1 MRSIRQRLLL
11 WLLVGLALV
20 LAVSGYA
27 TYRQA
32 RAEINAL
39 FDYQLKQTALALR
52 NQNLLTLAMSADP
65 SEGESDLLVQIWD
78 RNRGLLYVSRSS
90 RELPFATQQGFTDLL
105 WRNESWRLFALNVGD
120 RILIGSQELTLLSAR
135 DALASAGIGVGKMTL
150 PKMKVSTPSSGFPAM
165 GQIESDPE
173 PSMVRRAD
181 QFKLL
186 SGVAEK
192 ALAMGKA
199 GEAERLLASA
209 LADVIEATRAGRPLP
224 PTLVDQ
230 AAKFSAKLATATGK
244 GGWAD
249 YVIELYQAQKRP
261 CPAHVIDE
269 LYNAMRKV
277 TAVDMHR
284 LRTYVAMLRQNLP
297 RYGPAERFLFQR
309 LEGLERLA
317 ALR

>member
-1 MRSIRQRLLL
+1 MRFRLRYLQHDL
-11 WLLVGLALV
+11 ELNEGTFAVG
-20 LAVSGYA
+20 
-27 TYRQA
+27 R
-32 RAEINAL
+32 NASC
-39 FDYQLKQTALALR
+39 QLSLD
-52 NQNLLTLAMSADP
+52 DP
-65 SEGESDLLVQIWD
+65 L
-78 RNRGLLYVSRSS
+78 VSRRHAIFELSGAGVTIEDLNS
-90 RELPFATQQGFTDLL
+90 RNGVIVNGHRIEAKV
-105 WRNESWRLFALNVGD
+105 ALNVGD
-120 RILIGSQELTLLSAR
+120 RILIGSQELTLLAAR
-135 DALASAGIGVGKMTL
+135 DGAANVTGGGVGKMTL
-150 PKMKVSTPSSGFPAM
+150 PKMKVSTPSSGFPA
-165 GQIESDPE
+165 ISSIDSDPE

-209 LADVIEATRAGRPLP
+209 LADVIESTRAGRPLP

-249 YVIELYQAQKRP
+249 YVIELYAAQKRP

-277 TAVDMHR
+277 TAVDLNR
-284 LRTYVAMLRQNLP
+284 LRGYVAMLRQSLP

>member
-1 MRSIRQRLLL
+1 MRFRLRYLQHDL
-11 WLLVGLALV
+11 ELNEGTFAVG
-20 LAVSGYA
+20 
-27 TYRQA
+27 R
-32 RAEINAL
+32 NASC
-39 FDYQLKQTALALR
+39 QLSLD
-52 NQNLLTLAMSADP
+52 DP
-65 SEGESDLLVQIWD
+65 L
-78 RNRGLLYVSRSS
+78 VSRRHAIFELQGNAVTIEDLNS
-90 RELPFATQQGFTDLL
+90 RNGVIVNGHRIETKV
-105 WRNESWRLFALNVGD
+105 NLNVGD
-120 RILIGSQELTLLSAR
+120 RILIGSQELTLLAAR
-135 DALASAGIGVGKMTL
+135 DGAGVMGGGVGKMTL
-150 PKMKVSTPSSGFPAM
+150 PKMKVGTPSSAFAPVHIDA
-165 GQIESDPE
+165 DPE

-249 YVIELYQAQKRP
+249 YVIELYAAQKRP

-269 LYNAMRKV
+269 LYSAMRKV
-277 TAVDMHR
+277 TAVDLHR
-284 LRTYVAMLRQNLP
+284 LREYVAMLRQSLP

>member
-1 MRSIRQRLLL
+1 MRFRLRYLQHDL
-11 WLLVGLALV
+11 ELNEGSFAVG
-20 LAVSGYA
+20 
-27 TYRQA
+27 R
-32 RAEINAL
+32 NASC
-39 FDYQLKQTALALR
+39 QLSLD
-52 NQNLLTLAMSADP
+52 DP
-65 SEGESDLLVQIWD
+65 L
-78 RNRGLLYVSRSS
+78 VSRRHAIFEVTPSGVTLEDLAS
-90 RELPFATQQGFTDLL
+90 RNGVIVNGHRIDAKVM
-105 WRNESWRLFALNVGD
+105 LNVGD
-120 RILIGSQELTLLSAR
+120 RILIGSQELTLLAAR
-135 DALASAGIGVGKMTL
+135 DPQAGMPLGKMTL
-150 PKMKVSTPSSGFPAM
+150 PKLRLNTPSVGLQPVSSVDP
-165 GQIESDPE
+165 DPE

-224 PTLVDQ
+224 STLVDQ

-249 YVIELYQAQKRP
+249 YVIELYAAQKRP
-261 CPAHVIDE
+261 APANVIDE

-277 TAVDMHR
+277 TAVDIHR
-284 LRTYVAMLRQNLP
+284 LRNYVAMLRQNLP

>member
-1 MRSIRQRLLL
+1 MRFRLRYLQHDL
-11 WLLVGLALV
+11 ELNEGTFAVGRNASCQLSLDDPLV
-20 LAVSGYA
+20 S
-27 TYRQA
+27 R
-32 RAEINAL
+32 RHAL
-39 FDYQLKQTALALR
+39 FEVAQGNVTV
-52 NQNLLTLAMSADP
+52 
-65 SEGESDLLVQIWD
+65 EDL
-78 RNRGLLYVSRSS
+78 SS
-90 RELPFATQQGFTDLL
+90 RNGVIVNGHRIDAKVQ
-105 WRNESWRLFALNVGD
+105 LNVGD
-120 RILIGSQELTLLSAR
+120 RILIGSQELTLLAAR
-135 DALASAGIGVGKMTL
+135 AAQGPGGTGVGKMTL
-150 PKMKVSTPSSGFPAM
+150 PKMRVSTPSSGGPPM
-165 GQIESDPE
+165 QVESDPE

-277 TAVDMHR
+277 TAVDLHR
-284 LRTYVAMLRQNLP
+284 LRNYVAMLRQNLP

>member
-1 MRSIRQRLLL
+1 MRFRLRYLQHDL
-11 WLLVGLALV
+11 ELNEGTFAVGRNASCQLSLDDPLV
-20 LAVSGYA
+20 S
-27 TYRQA
+27 R
-32 RAEINAL
+32 RHAL
-39 FDYQLKQTALALR
+39 FEVAAGGVTVEDLNSR
-52 NQNLLTLAMSADP
+52 NGVIVNGHRIDSK
-65 SEGESDLLVQIWD
+65 
-78 RNRGLLYVSRSS
+78 VSIS
-90 RELPFATQQGFTDLL
+90 
-105 WRNESWRLFALNVGD
+105 VGD
-120 RILIGSQELTLLSAR
+120 RILIGSQELTLLAAR
-135 DALASAGIGVGKMTL
+135 DPQNSGAAGVGKMTL
-150 PKMKVSTPSSGFPAM
+150 PKMRVNTPSSGFPPV
-165 GQIESDPE
+165 QIESDPE

-249 YVIELYQAQKRP
+249 YVVELYQAQKRP

-277 TAVDMHR
+277 TAVDLHR

-309 LEGLERLA
+309 LEGLARLA

>member
-1 MRSIRQRLLL
+1 MRFRLRYLQHDL
-11 WLLVGLALV
+11 ELNEGTFAVG
-20 LAVSGYA
+20 
-27 TYRQA
+27 R
-32 RAEINAL
+32 NASC
-39 FDYQLKQTALALR
+39 QLSLD
-52 NQNLLTLAMSADP
+52 DP
-65 SEGESDLLVQIWD
+65 L
-78 RNRGLLYVSRSS
+78 VSRRHAVFEVTPSGVTIEDLAS
-90 RELPFATQQGFTDLL
+90 RNGVIVNGHRIDAKV
-105 WRNESWRLFALNVGD
+105 NLNVGD
-120 RILIGSQELTLLSAR
+120 RILIGSQELTLLAAR
-135 DALASAGIGVGKMTL
+135 DPQAGMPLGKMTL
-150 PKMKVSTPSSGFPAM
+150 PKLRLNTPSGGILPSSSEP
-165 GQIESDPE
+165 DPE

-224 PTLVDQ
+224 STLVDQ

-249 YVIELYQAQKRP
+249 YVIELYAAQKRP
-261 CPAHVIDE
+261 APANVIDE

-277 TAVDMHR
+277 TAVDLHR
-284 LRTYVAMLRQNLP
+284 LRNYVAMLRQNLP

-317 ALR
+317 GLR

>member
-1 MRSIRQRLLL
+1 MRFRLRYLQHDL
-11 WLLVGLALV
+11 ELNEGTFAVGRNASCQLSLDDPLV
-20 LAVSGYA
+20 S
-27 TYRQA
+27 R
-32 RAEINAL
+32 RHAL
-39 FDYQLKQTALALR
+39 FEVTPTGVTIEDLASRNGVIVNGHRIEGKVQLA
-52 NQNLLTLAMSADP
+52 
-65 SEGESDLLVQIWD
+65 
-78 RNRGLLYVSRSS
+78 
-90 RELPFATQQGFTDLL
+90 
-105 WRNESWRLFALNVGD
+105 VGD
-120 RILIGSQELTLLSAR
+120 RILIGSQELTLLAGR
-135 DALASAGIGVGKMTL
+135 DAQQGSGGGVGKMTL
-150 PKMKVSTPSSGFPAM
+150 PKMRVNTPSSGFSAAREAANARAAEK
-165 GQIESDPE
+165 GDVESDPE

-209 LADVIEATRAGRPLP
+209 LADVIESTRAGRPLP

-261 CPAHVIDE
+261 CPPHVIDE

-277 TAVDMHR
+277 TAVDLNR
-284 LRTYVAMLRQNLP
+284 LRSYVAMLRQNLP

>member
-1 MRSIRQRLLL
+1 MRFRLRYLQHDL
-11 WLLVGLALV
+11 ELNEGTFAVGRNASCQLSLDDPLV
-20 LAVSGYA
+20 S
-27 TYRQA
+27 R
-32 RAEINAL
+32 RHAL
-39 FDYQLKQTALALR
+39 FEVSHGQVSVEDLNSR
-52 NQNLLTLAMSADP
+52 NGVIVNGHRI
-65 SEGESDLLVQIWD
+65 EGKV
-78 RNRGLLYVSRSS
+78 
-90 RELPFATQQGFTDLL
+90 
-105 WRNESWRLFALNVGD
+105 ALNVGD

-150 PKMKVSTPSSGFPAM
+150 PKMKVSTPSAGFPPM

-277 TAVDMHR
+277 TAVDLHR
-284 LRTYVAMLRQNLP
+284 LRSYVAMLRQNLP

>member
-1 MRSIRQRLLL
+1 MRFRLRYLQHDL
-11 WLLVGLALV
+11 ELNEGTFAVGRNASCQLSLDDPLV
-20 LAVSGYA
+20 S
-27 TYRQA
+27 R
-32 RAEINAL
+32 RHAL
-39 FDYQLKQTALALR
+39 FEVDAGGVTVEDLNSR
-52 NQNLLTLAMSADP
+52 NGVIVNGHRIDAKVTIS
-65 SEGESDLLVQIWD
+65 
-78 RNRGLLYVSRSS
+78 
-90 RELPFATQQGFTDLL
+90 
-105 WRNESWRLFALNVGD
+105 VGD
-120 RILIGSQELTLLSAR
+120 RILIGSQELTLLAAR
-135 DALASAGIGVGKMTL
+135 DPQNSGGVGVGKMTL
-150 PKMKVSTPSSGFPAM
+150 PKMRVSTPSSGFPPV
-165 GQIESDPE
+165 GQIETDPE

-209 LADVIEATRAGRPLP
+209 LADVIEATRAARPLP

-277 TAVDMHR
+277 TAVDLNR
-284 LRTYVAMLRQNLP
+284 LRSYVAMLRQNLP

>member
-1 MRSIRQRLLL
+1 MRFRLRYLQHDL
-11 WLLVGLALV
+11 ELNEGTFAVGRNASCQLSLDDPLV
-20 LAVSGYA
+20 S
-27 TYRQA
+27 R
-32 RAEINAL
+32 RHAL
-39 FDYQLKQTALALR
+39 FEVGPGGVTVEDLNSR
-52 NQNLLTLAMSADP
+52 NGVIVNSHRI
-65 SEGESDLLVQIWD
+65 EGKVAIS
-78 RNRGLLYVSRSS
+78 
-90 RELPFATQQGFTDLL
+90 
-105 WRNESWRLFALNVGD
+105 VGD

-135 DALASAGIGVGKMTL
+135 DPQNSGGIGLGKMTL
-150 PKMKVSTPSSGFPAM
+150 PKMRVTTPSSGVPVM
-165 GQIESDPE
+165 HVDSDPE

-209 LADVIEATRAGRPLP
+209 LADVIEATRASRPLP

-277 TAVDMHR
+277 TAVDLNR
-284 LRTYVAMLRQNLP
+284 LRSYLAMLRQNLP

>member
-1 MRSIRQRLLL
+1 MRFRLRYLQHDL
-11 WLLVGLALV
+11 ELNEGTFAVG
-20 LAVSGYA
+20 
-27 TYRQA
+27 R
-32 RAEINAL
+32 NASC
-39 FDYQLKQTALALR
+39 QLSLD
-52 NQNLLTLAMSADP
+52 DP
-65 SEGESDLLVQIWD
+65 L
-78 RNRGLLYVSRSS
+78 VSRRHAIFELSNGNVTIEDLNS
-90 RELPFATQQGFTDLL
+90 RNGVIVNGHRIDSKVNLT
-105 WRNESWRLFALNVGD
+105 VGD
-120 RILIGSQELTLLSAR
+120 RVLIGSQELTLLAAR
-135 DALASAGIGVGKMTL
+135 DGGNATGGGVGKMTL
-150 PKMKVSTPSSGFPAM
+150 PKMKVSTPSSGFPPVVQMDA
-165 GQIESDPE
+165 DPE

-249 YVIELYQAQKRP
+249 YVIELYAAQKRP

-277 TAVDMHR
+277 TAVDLNR
-284 LRTYVAMLRQNLP
+284 LRAYVAMLRQMLP

>member
-1 MRSIRQRLLL
+1 MRFRLRYQQHDLEL
-11 WLLVGLALV
+11 NEGTFAVGRNASCQLSLDDPLVSRRHALFEIGSTGVTVEDLNSRNGVIVNGHRIDTKVGL
-20 LAVSGYA
+20 
-27 TYRQA
+27 T
-32 RAEINAL
+32 
-39 FDYQLKQTALALR
+39 
-52 NQNLLTLAMSADP
+52 
-65 SEGESDLLVQIWD
+65 
-78 RNRGLLYVSRSS
+78 
-90 RELPFATQQGFTDLL
+90 
-105 WRNESWRLFALNVGD
+105 VGD
-120 RILIGSQELTLLSAR
+120 RILIGSQELTLLAGR
-135 DALASAGIGVGKMTL
+135 DPLNAAGGGVGKMTL
-150 PKMKVSTPSSGFPAM
+150 PKMRVNTPSSGIPPM
-165 GQIESDPE
+165 QIESDPE

-209 LADVIEATRAGRPLP
+209 LADVIEATRANRPLP

-277 TAVDMHR
+277 TAVDLNR
-284 LRTYVAMLRQNLP
+284 LRAYVAMLRQNLP

>member
-1 MRSIRQRLLL
+1 MRFRLRYLQHDL
-11 WLLVGLALV
+11 ELNEGTFAVGRNASCQLSLDDPLV
-20 LAVSGYA
+20 S
-27 TYRQA
+27 R
-32 RAEINAL
+32 RHAL
-39 FDYQLKQTALALR
+39 FEVSHGQVSVEDLNSR
-52 NQNLLTLAMSADP
+52 NGVIVNGHRI
-65 SEGESDLLVQIWD
+65 EGKV
-78 RNRGLLYVSRSS
+78 G
-90 RELPFATQQGFTDLL
+90 
-105 WRNESWRLFALNVGD
+105 LNVGD

>member
-1 MRSIRQRLLL
+1 MRFRLRYLQHDL
-11 WLLVGLALV
+11 ELNEGTFAVGRNASCQLSLDDPLV
-20 LAVSGYA
+20 S
-27 TYRQA
+27 R
-32 RAEINAL
+32 RHAL
-39 FDYQLKQTALALR
+39 FEVNASGVTVEDLNSR
-52 NQNLLTLAMSADP
+52 NGVIVNGHRIDTK
-65 SEGESDLLVQIWD
+65 
-78 RNRGLLYVSRSS
+78 VSI
-90 RELPFATQQGFTDLL
+90 
-105 WRNESWRLFALNVGD
+105 NVGD
-120 RILIGSQELTLLSAR
+120 RILIGSQELTLLAAR
-135 DALASAGIGVGKMTL
+135 DPLNSGGMGVGKMTL
-150 PKMKVSTPSSGFPAM
+150 PKMRVTTPSSGVAQL
-165 GQIESDPE
+165 QIESDPE

-209 LADVIEATRAGRPLP
+209 LADVIEATRASRPLP

-277 TAVDMHR
+277 TAVDLNR
-284 LRTYVAMLRQNLP
+284 LRSYVAMLRKNLP
-297 RYGPAERFLFQR
+297 NYGPAERFLFQR

>member
-1 MRSIRQRLLL
+1 MRFRLRYLQHDL
-11 WLLVGLALV
+11 ELNEGTFAVG
-20 LAVSGYA
+20 
-27 TYRQA
+27 R
-32 RAEINAL
+32 NASC
-39 FDYQLKQTALALR
+39 QLSLD
-52 NQNLLTLAMSADP
+52 DP
-65 SEGESDLLVQIWD
+65 L
-78 RNRGLLYVSRSS
+78 VSRRHAIFELAGGTVTIEDLNS
-90 RELPFATQQGFTDLL
+90 RNGVIVNGHRIETKV
-105 WRNESWRLFALNVGD
+105 NLNVGD
-120 RILIGSQELTLLSAR
+120 RILIGSQELTLLAAR
-135 DALASAGIGVGKMTL
+135 DGGQPGMGVGKMTL
-150 PKMKVSTPSSGFPAM
+150 PKMKVSTPSSGFPPV
-165 GQIESDPE
+165 QIESDPE

-249 YVIELYQAQKRP
+249 YVIELYAAQKRP

-277 TAVDMHR
+277 TAVDLNR
-284 LRTYVAMLRQNLP
+284 LRGYVAMLRQSLP

>member
-1 MRSIRQRLLL
+1 MRFRLRYLQHDL
-11 WLLVGLALV
+11 ELNEGTFAVG
-20 LAVSGYA
+20 
-27 TYRQA
+27 R
-32 RAEINAL
+32 NASC
-39 FDYQLKQTALALR
+39 QLSLD
-52 NQNLLTLAMSADP
+52 DP
-65 SEGESDLLVQIWD
+65 L
-78 RNRGLLYVSRSS
+78 VSRRHAIFEHQGGAVTIEDLNS
-90 RELPFATQQGFTDLL
+90 RNGVIVNGHRIEAKV
-105 WRNESWRLFALNVGD
+105 SLNVGD
-120 RILIGSQELTLLSAR
+120 RILIGSQELTLLAAR
-135 DALASAGIGVGKMTL
+135 DGAANATGGGVGKMTL
-150 PKMKVSTPSSGFPAM
+150 PKMKVSTPSSGFPA
-165 GQIESDPE
+165 ISSIDSDPE

-249 YVIELYQAQKRP
+249 YVIELYAAQKRP

-277 TAVDMHR
+277 TAVDLNR
-284 LRTYVAMLRQNLP
+284 LRGYVAMLRQSLP

>member
-1 MRSIRQRLLL
+1 MRYRLRYLAQDIDL
-11 WLLVGLALV
+11 PEGTFAVGRHASCQLSLDDPLVSRRH
-20 LAVSGYA
+20 AVFEVSSN
-27 TYRQA
+27 RVMLEDLQS
-32 RAEINAL
+32 
-39 FDYQLKQTALALR
+39 R
-52 NQNLLTLAMSADP
+52 NGVSVNDVRID
-65 SEGESDLLVQIWD
+65 GLVQLAI
-78 RNRGLLYVSRSS
+78 
-90 RELPFATQQGFTDLL
+90 
-105 WRNESWRLFALNVGD
+105 GD
-120 RILIGSQELTLLSAR
+120 KITIGSQDLTLLAGREPSATT
-135 DALASAGIGVGKMTL
+135 GQGVGKMTL
-150 PKMKVSTPSSGFPAM
+150 PKMRVNTPSSGIDRL
-165 GQIESDPE
+165 QVEVDPE

-192 ALAMGKA
+192 ALQMGKA

-244 GGWAD
+244 GGWFD
-249 YVIELYQAQKRP
+249 YVIELYAAQKRP

-277 TAVDMHR
+277 TAVDLVR
-284 LRTYVAMLRQNLP
+284 LRNFVAMLRQKLP
-297 RYGPAERFLFQR
+297 AYGPAERFLFQR

-317 ALR
+317 LLR

>member
-1 MRSIRQRLLL
+1 LELNEGTFA
-11 WLLVGLALV
+11 VG
-20 LAVSGYA
+20 
-27 TYRQA
+27 R
-32 RAEINAL
+32 NASC
-39 FDYQLKQTALALR
+39 QLSLD
-52 NQNLLTLAMSADP
+52 DP
-65 SEGESDLLVQIWD
+65 L
-78 RNRGLLYVSRSS
+78 VSRRHAIFEVGPHGVTVEDLGS
-90 RELPFATQQGFTDLL
+90 RNGVIVNGHRIDARVSIQ
-105 WRNESWRLFALNVGD
+105 VGD
-120 RILIGSQELTLLSAR
+120 RILIGSQELTLLAGR
-135 DALASAGIGVGKMTL
+135 DGGASGATGGVGKMTL
-150 PKMKVSTPSSGFPAM
+150 PKMRVNTPSSGTPRLDVP
-165 GQIESDPE
+165 IESDPE

-209 LADVIEATRAGRPLP
+209 LADVIESTRAGRPLP

-230 AAKFSAKLATATGK
+230 AAKFSARLATATGK

-249 YVIELYQAQKRP
+249 YVVELYQAQKRP
-261 CPAHVIDE
+261 CPAPVIDE

-277 TAVDMHR
+277 TAVDLNR
-284 LRTYVAMLRQNLP
+284 LRAYVAMLRQNLP

>member
-1 MRSIRQRLLL
+1 MRFRLRYLQHDL
-11 WLLVGLALV
+11 ELNEGTFAVGRNASCQLSLDDPLV
-20 LAVSGYA
+20 S
-27 TYRQA
+27 R
-32 RAEINAL
+32 RHAL
-39 FDYQLKQTALALR
+39 FEVAGNQVTIEDLASR
-52 NQNLLTLAMSADP
+52 NGVIVNGHRI
-65 SEGESDLLVQIWD
+65 EGKV
-78 RNRGLLYVSRSS
+78 
-90 RELPFATQQGFTDLL
+90 P
-105 WRNESWRLFALNVGD
+105 LNVGD
-120 RILIGSQELTLLSAR
+120 RILIGSQELTLLAAR
-135 DALASAGIGVGKMTL
+135 DPQMSGNAAVGKMTL
-150 PKMKVSTPSSGFPAM
+150 PKMRVSTPSQAFAPQHIDA
-165 GQIESDPE
+165 DPE

-186 SGVAEK
+186 SGVADK

-209 LADVIEATRAGRPLP
+209 LADVIESSRAGRPLP

-249 YVIELYQAQKRP
+249 YVIELYAAQKRP

-277 TAVDMHR
+277 TAVDLHR
-284 LRTYVAMLRQNLP
+284 LRSYVAMLRGNLP

>member
-1 MRSIRQRLLL
+1 
-11 WLLVGLALV
+11 VG
-20 LAVSGYA
+20 
-27 TYRQA
+27 R
-32 RAEINAL
+32 NASC
-39 FDYQLKQTALALR
+39 QLSLD
-52 NQNLLTLAMSADP
+52 DP
-65 SEGESDLLVQIWD
+65 L
-78 RNRGLLYVSRSS
+78 VSRRHAIFELSGTGVTLEDLNS
-90 RELPFATQQGFTDLL
+90 RNGVIVNGHRIEAKVSLA
-105 WRNESWRLFALNVGD
+105 VGD
-120 RILIGSQELTLLSAR
+120 RILIGSQELTLLAAR
-135 DALASAGIGVGKMTL
+135 EGTNVTGGGVGKMTL
-150 PKMKVSTPSSGFPAM
+150 PKMKVNTPSSAFQAP
-165 GQIESDPE
+165 QINQVEHDPE

-209 LADVIEATRAGRPLP
+209 LADVIESTRAGRPLP

-249 YVIELYQAQKRP
+249 YVIELYAAQKRP
-261 CPAHVIDE
+261 CPAPVIDE

-277 TAVDMHR
+277 TAVDLNR
-284 LRTYVAMLRQNLP
+284 LRGYVAMLRQFLP

>member
-1 MRSIRQRLLL
+1 MRFRLRYLQHDL
-11 WLLVGLALV
+11 ELNEGTFAVGRNASCQLSLDDPLV
-20 LAVSGYA
+20 S
-27 TYRQA
+27 R
-32 RAEINAL
+32 RHAL
-39 FDYQLKQTALALR
+39 FEVGTGGVTVEDLNSR
-52 NQNLLTLAMSADP
+52 NGVIVNGHRI
-65 SEGESDLLVQIWD
+65 EGKT
-78 RNRGLLYVSRSS
+78 
-90 RELPFATQQGFTDLL
+90 P
-105 WRNESWRLFALNVGD
+105 LNIGD
-120 RILIGSQELTLLSAR
+120 RILIGSQELTLLGGQGLGSG
-135 DALASAGIGVGKMTL
+135 AGPGGGPGVMGMGVGKMTL
-150 PKMKVSTPSSGFPAM
+150 PKMKVNTPSSAIPIMTG
-165 GQIESDPE
+165 IEQDPE

-209 LADVIEATRAGRPLP
+209 LADVIEATRAARPLP

-277 TAVDMHR
+277 TAVDLNR
-284 LRTYVAMLRQNLP
+284 LRSYVAMLRQNLP

>member
-1 MRSIRQRLLL
+1 MRFRLRYLQHDL
-11 WLLVGLALV
+11 ELNEGTFAVG
-20 LAVSGYA
+20 
-27 TYRQA
+27 R
-32 RAEINAL
+32 NASC
-39 FDYQLKQTALALR
+39 QLSLD
-52 NQNLLTLAMSADP
+52 DP
-65 SEGESDLLVQIWD
+65 L
-78 RNRGLLYVSRSS
+78 VSRRHAIFELQGNGVTIEDLNS
-90 RELPFATQQGFTDLL
+90 RNGVIVNGHRIDAKVT
-105 WRNESWRLFALNVGD
+105 LNVGD
-120 RILIGSQELTLLSAR
+120 RILIGSQELTLLAAR
-135 DALASAGIGVGKMTL
+135 DGAANATGGGGVGKMTL
-150 PKMKVSTPSSGFPAM
+150 PKMKVSTPSSGFPLVSS
-165 GQIESDPE
+165 GPIESDPE

-249 YVIELYQAQKRP
+249 YVIELYAAQKRP

-277 TAVDMHR
+277 TAVDLNR
-284 LRTYVAMLRQNLP
+284 LRGYVAMLRQSLP

>member
-1 MRSIRQRLLL
+1 MSRRHAIFEVTPSGVTIED
-11 WLLVGLALV
+11 LA
-20 LAVSGYA
+20 S
-27 TYRQA
+27 
-32 RAEINAL
+32 
-39 FDYQLKQTALALR
+39 R
-52 NQNLLTLAMSADP
+52 NGVIVNGHRIDAKVNLS
-65 SEGESDLLVQIWD
+65 
-78 RNRGLLYVSRSS
+78 
-90 RELPFATQQGFTDLL
+90 
-105 WRNESWRLFALNVGD
+105 VGD
-120 RILIGSQELTLLSAR
+120 RILIGSQELTLLAAR
-135 DALASAGIGVGKMTL
+135 DPQAGMPLGKMTL
-150 PKMKVSTPSSGFPAM
+150 PKLRLNTPSVGLQPSSSVDP
-165 GQIESDPE
+165 DPE

-224 PTLVDQ
+224 STLVDQ

-249 YVIELYQAQKRP
+249 YVIELYAAQKRP
-261 CPAHVIDE
+261 APANVIDE

-277 TAVDMHR
+277 TAVDIHR
-284 LRTYVAMLRQNLP
+284 LRNYVAMLRQNLP

>member
-1 MRSIRQRLLL
+1 MRFRLRYLQHDL
-11 WLLVGLALV
+11 ELNEGTFAVGRNASCQLSLDDPLV
-20 LAVSGYA
+20 S
-27 TYRQA
+27 R
-32 RAEINAL
+32 RHAL
-39 FDYQLKQTALALR
+39 FEVGAGGVSVEDLNSR
-52 NQNLLTLAMSADP
+52 NGVIVNGHRIDAKVT
-65 SEGESDLLVQIWD
+65 I
-78 RNRGLLYVSRSS
+78 R
-90 RELPFATQQGFTDLL
+90 
-105 WRNESWRLFALNVGD
+105 VGD
-120 RILIGSQELTLLSAR
+120 RILIGSQELTLLAAR
-135 DALASAGIGVGKMTL
+135 DPQNSGGVGVGKMTL
-150 PKMKVSTPSSGFPAM
+150 PKMRVNTPSSGFPPV

-209 LADVIEATRAGRPLP
+209 LADVIEATRASRPLP

-277 TAVDMHR
+277 TAVDLNR
-284 LRTYVAMLRQNLP
+284 LRSYLAMLRQNLP

>member
-1 MRSIRQRLLL
+1 MELNEGTFA
-11 WLLVGLALV
+11 VG
-20 LAVSGYA
+20 
-27 TYRQA
+27 R
-32 RAEINAL
+32 NASC
-39 FDYQLKQTALALR
+39 QLSLD
-52 NQNLLTLAMSADP
+52 DP
-65 SEGESDLLVQIWD
+65 L
-78 RNRGLLYVSRSS
+78 VSRRHAIFELQGGAVTIEDLNS
-90 RELPFATQQGFTDLL
+90 RNGVIVNGHRIEAKVSLT
-105 WRNESWRLFALNVGD
+105 VGD
-120 RILIGSQELTLLSAR
+120 RVLIGSQELTLLAAR
-135 DALASAGIGVGKMTL
+135 DGGNVTGGGVGKMTL
-150 PKMKVSTPSSGFPAM
+150 PKMKVSTPSSGFPHVS
-165 GQIESDPE
+165 IDSDPE

-249 YVIELYQAQKRP
+249 YVIELYAAQKRP

-277 TAVDMHR
+277 TAVDLNR
-284 LRTYVAMLRQNLP
+284 LRGYVAMLRQSLP

>member
-1 MRSIRQRLLL
+1 
-11 WLLVGLALV
+11 
-20 LAVSGYA
+20 
-27 TYRQA
+27 
-32 RAEINAL
+32 
-39 FDYQLKQTALALR
+39 
-52 NQNLLTLAMSADP
+52 
-65 SEGESDLLVQIWD
+65 
-78 RNRGLLYVSRSS
+78 
-90 RELPFATQQGFTDLL
+90 
-105 WRNESWRLFALNVGD
+105 
-120 RILIGSQELTLLSAR
+120 
-135 DALASAGIGVGKMTL
+135 MTL
-150 PKMKVSTPSSGFPAM
+150 PKMRVNTPSSGFGAQREAAAAVAAANAQAANAQAA
-165 GQIESDPE
+165 GGNVETDPE

-209 LADVIEATRAGRPLP
+209 LADVIESTRAGRPLP

-261 CPAHVIDE
+261 CPPHVIDE
-269 LYNAMRKV
+269 LHNAMRKV
-277 TAVDMHR
+277 TAVDLNR
-284 LRTYVAMLRQNLP
+284 LRAYVAMLRQNLP
-297 RYGPAERFLFQR
+297 RYGPAERFLLQR

-317 ALR
+317 ATLR

>member
-1 MRSIRQRLLL
+1 M
-11 WLLVGLALV
+11 
-20 LAVSGYA
+20 
-27 TYRQA
+27 
-32 RAEINAL
+32 
-39 FDYQLKQTALALR
+39 
-52 NQNLLTLAMSADP
+52 
-65 SEGESDLLVQIWD
+65 
-78 RNRGLLYVSRSS
+78 
-90 RELPFATQQGFTDLL
+90 
-105 WRNESWRLFALNVGD
+105 
-120 RILIGSQELTLLSAR
+120 
-135 DALASAGIGVGKMTL
+135 
-150 PKMKVSTPSSGFPAM
+150 
-165 GQIESDPE
+165 QIEMDPE

-209 LADVIEATRAGRPLP
+209 LADVIESTRAGRPLP

-249 YVIELYQAQKRP
+249 YVIELYAAQKRP
-261 CPAHVIDE
+261 CPAPVIDE

-277 TAVDMHR
+277 TAVDLNR
-284 LRTYVAMLRQNLP
+284 LRGYVAMLRQMLP

>member
-1 MRSIRQRLLL
+1 MRFRLRYLQHDL
-11 WLLVGLALV
+11 ELNEGTFAVG
-20 LAVSGYA
+20 
-27 TYRQA
+27 R
-32 RAEINAL
+32 NASC
-39 FDYQLKQTALALR
+39 QLSLD
-52 NQNLLTLAMSADP
+52 DP
-65 SEGESDLLVQIWD
+65 L
-78 RNRGLLYVSRSS
+78 VSRRHAIFEVGPGGVTVEDLNS
-90 RELPFATQQGFTDLL
+90 RNGVIVNGMRVEGRVPL
-105 WRNESWRLFALNVGD
+105 SVGD
-120 RILIGSQELTLLSAR
+120 RILIGSQELTLLGAR
-135 DALASAGIGVGKMTL
+135 EHPQASPGVGKMTL
-150 PKMKVSTPSSGFPAM
+150 PKMRVNTPSASFQPVPL
-165 GQIESDPE
+165 ENDPE

-209 LADVIEATRAGRPLP
+209 LADVIESTRAGRPLP

-261 CPAHVIDE
+261 CPANVIDE

-277 TAVDMHR
+277 TAVDLNR
-284 LRTYVAMLRQNLP
+284 LRAYLAMLRQNLP

>member
-1 MRSIRQRLLL
+1 MRFRLRYLQHDL
-11 WLLVGLALV
+11 ELNEGTFAVG
-20 LAVSGYA
+20 
-27 TYRQA
+27 R
-32 RAEINAL
+32 NASC
-39 FDYQLKQTALALR
+39 QLSLD
-52 NQNLLTLAMSADP
+52 DP
-65 SEGESDLLVQIWD
+65 L
-78 RNRGLLYVSRSS
+78 VSRRHAIFEHHGGEVTLEDLNS
-90 RELPFATQQGFTDLL
+90 RNGVIVNGH
-105 WRNESWRLFALNVGD
+105 RIESKVSINVGD
-120 RILIGSQELTLLSAR
+120 RILIGSQELTLLAAR
-135 DALASAGIGVGKMTL
+135 EGNVISGGVGKMTL
-150 PKMKVSTPSSGFPAM
+150 PKMKASTPSGIPNVGMEA
-165 GQIESDPE
+165 DPE

-249 YVIELYQAQKRP
+249 YVIELYAAQKRP

-277 TAVDMHR
+277 TAVDLNR
-284 LRTYVAMLRQNLP
+284 LRGYVAMLRQSLP

>member
-1 MRSIRQRLLL
+1 MRFRLRYLQHDL
-11 WLLVGLALV
+11 ELNEGTFAVG
-20 LAVSGYA
+20 
-27 TYRQA
+27 R
-32 RAEINAL
+32 NASC
-39 FDYQLKQTALALR
+39 QLSLD
-52 NQNLLTLAMSADP
+52 DP
-65 SEGESDLLVQIWD
+65 L
-78 RNRGLLYVSRSS
+78 VSRRHAIFEVNGSAVTIEDLNS
-90 RELPFATQQGFTDLL
+90 RNGVIVNGHRIEAKI
-105 WRNESWRLFALNVGD
+105 SLNVGD
-120 RILIGSQELTLLSAR
+120 RILIGSQELTLLASR
-135 DALASAGIGVGKMTL
+135 DAHGAPSGGVGKMTL
-150 PKMKVSTPSSGFPAM
+150 PKMKVSTPSSGFPPV
-165 GQIESDPE
+165 QIESDPE

-249 YVIELYQAQKRP
+249 YVIELYAAQKRP

-277 TAVDMHR
+277 TAVDLNR
-284 LRTYVAMLRQNLP
+284 LRGYVAMLRQNLP

>member
-1 MRSIRQRLLL
+1 MRFRLRYQQHDLEL
-11 WLLVGLALV
+11 NEGTFAVGRNASCQLSLDDPLVSRRHAIFEVGPGGVTVEDLNSRNGVIVNGHRIEGKVLVG
-20 LAVSGYA
+20 
-27 TYRQA
+27 
-32 RAEINAL
+32 
-39 FDYQLKQTALALR
+39 
-52 NQNLLTLAMSADP
+52 
-65 SEGESDLLVQIWD
+65 
-78 RNRGLLYVSRSS
+78 
-90 RELPFATQQGFTDLL
+90 
-105 WRNESWRLFALNVGD
+105 VGD
-120 RILIGSQELTLLSAR
+120 RILIGSQELTLLSSR
-135 DALASAGIGVGKMTL
+135 DVQQATAGVGKMTL
-150 PKMKVSTPSSGFPAM
+150 PKVRVNSPSQAFRPP
-165 GQIESDPE
+165 IESDPE

-249 YVIELYQAQKRP
+249 YVIELYQAQRRP

-269 LYNAMRKV
+269 MYNAMRKV
-277 TAVDMHR
+277 TAVDLNR
-284 LRTYVAMLRQNLP
+284 LRTYLSMLRQNLP

>member
-1 MRSIRQRLLL
+1 MRFRLRYLQHDL
-11 WLLVGLALV
+11 ELSEGTFAVGRNASCQLSLDDPLV
-20 LAVSGYA
+20 S
-27 TYRQA
+27 R
-32 RAEINAL
+32 RHAL
-39 FDYQLKQTALALR
+39 FEVTPNGVTVEDLESR
-52 NQNLLTLAMSADP
+52 N
-65 SEGESDLLVQIWD
+65 GVLVNGQRIEA
-78 RNRGLLYVSRSS
+78 RI
-90 RELPFATQQGFTDLL
+90 
-105 WRNESWRLFALNVGD
+105 RLSVGD
-120 RILIGSQELTLLSAR
+120 RILIGSQELTLLAAR
-135 DALASAGIGVGKMTL
+135 DAQAVGGGVGKMTL
-150 PKMKVSTPSSGFPAM
+150 PKMRVNTPSSSFRAQGV
-165 GQIESDPE
+165 ENDPE

-192 ALAMGKA
+192 ALAMGRA

-209 LADVIEATRAGRPLP
+209 LADVIEATRANRPLP

-249 YVIELYQAQKRP
+249 YVVELYQAQKRP
-261 CPAHVIDE
+261 CPAGVIDE

-277 TAVDMHR
+277 TAVDMNR
-284 LRTYVAMLRQNLP
+284 LRAYIAMLRQNLH

-309 LEGLERLA
+309 IEGLERLA